1 MREILFRGKAS
12 YTNEWV
18 YGSYF
23 KEKNG
28 TNWIYN
34 NKEDYFYLL
43 VTDTAGQ
50 YTGLKDRS
58 GYRVY
63 EGDILQD
70 PEDGALL
77 EVKWDEDGASFC
89 AYELD
94 GSDCYGAN
102 EMVCFDVVGNKWDNP
117 ELLKELE

>member
-1 MREILFRGKAS
+1 MI
-12 YTNEWV
+12 
-18 YGSYF
+18 
-23 KEKNG
+23 
-28 TNWIYN
+28 
-34 NKEDYFYLL
+34 
-43 VTDTAGQ
+43 
-50 YTGLKDRS
+50 
-58 GYRVY
+58 Y

-77 EVKWDEDGASFC
+77 EVKWDEDGASFF